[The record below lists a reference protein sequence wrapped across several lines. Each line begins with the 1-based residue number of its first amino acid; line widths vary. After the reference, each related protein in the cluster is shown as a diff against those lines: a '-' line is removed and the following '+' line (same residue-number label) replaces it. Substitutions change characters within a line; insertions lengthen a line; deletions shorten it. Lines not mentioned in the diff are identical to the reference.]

1 VHTQIPIRR
10 RPAPPDSILADPPMT
25 AKQAAAMVGI
35 TVSAF
40 WRAVGAERLPAPVY
54 PLPKAPRW
62 FGSELRAALDA
73 TRAMPRDQMAARR
86 TALLKRRAAQ
96 KQAA

>member
-1 VHTQIPIRR
+1 MQTEAPIRR
-10 RPAPPDSILADPPMT
+10 RQGTPDSVLSDPPMT

-35 TVSAF
+35 TLSAF

-62 FGSELRAALDA
+62 YGSELRVALEATRQLPRDA
-73 TRAMPRDQMAARR
+73 TEARR
-86 TALLKRRAAQ
+86 LAKVRKVAA
-96 KQAA
+96 